1 MTDAQTAGRTHGW
14 PLGAASPVPMP
25 GTIASVMSSSVI
37 TMDVGVSLEQA
48 LSRMRDADVH
58 HLLLTDRGLVVALV
72 SDRNLIRAMGVGPT
86 SRDDASRYRR
96 HPVFQVATYHLVTV
110 EESASVED
118 GALLMLET
126 GVSALPV
133 VNETEHLVG
142 ILTSRDLL
150 RYVADLGRVS
160 APAELR
166 RASQSERP
174 RYQPPHCLLAS
185 RKPKM
190 RVRLGG

>member
-166 RASQSERP
+166 RAS
-174 RYQPPHCLLAS
+174 
-185 RKPKM
+185 
-190 RVRLGG
+190 